1 MTDTQKDTQKIE
13 DAFWKSLRSDMTVM
27 LVLCNEADDRS
38 RPMTAQIDGDADAG
52 PIYFFGGKDSSLYT
66 KMGTSSA
73 PAEFTLVP
81 KGHDLFAAVEGE
93 LSVCH
98 DNAVLERLWNPF
110 VAAWYPGGKDDPN
123 LVLLKME
130 IGDAKVWL
138 SGNSLVAGIKML
150 LGMDPKKSYSDKV
163 AKLNLA

>member
-1 MTDTQKDTQKIE
+1 MTDTQKIE

-27 LVLCNEADDRS
+27 LVLCDEVDDRS
-38 RPMTAQIDGDADAG
+38 RPMTAQIDGDADVG
-52 PIYFFGGKDSSLYT
+52 PIYFFGGKDSSLY
-66 KMGTSSA
+66 KKLGTSSA
-73 PAEFTLVP
+73 AAEFTLVP
-81 KGHDLFAAVEGE
+81 KEHDLFAAVEGE

-110 VAAWYPGGKDDPN
+110 VAAWYPDGKDDPN

-130 IGDAKVWL
+130 VGEAKVWL
-138 SGNSLVAGIKML
+138 AGNSLVEGIKML
-150 LGMDPKKSYSDKV
+150 FGMDPKRTYSDKV